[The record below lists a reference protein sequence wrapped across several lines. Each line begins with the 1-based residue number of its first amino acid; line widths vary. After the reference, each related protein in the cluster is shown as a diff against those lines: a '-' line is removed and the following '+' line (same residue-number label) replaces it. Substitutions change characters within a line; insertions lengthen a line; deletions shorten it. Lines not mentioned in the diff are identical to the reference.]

1 MPSDA
6 KQTLWPM
13 GKGQSSGRGSLEPM
27 SWQEQPPDRLERLAE
42 GSGLPSSGPCLRS
55 PGWELPCPQPATHFL
70 FLSLR
75 AFPF

>member
-6 KQTLWPM
+6 KQSLWPM
-13 GKGQSSGRGSLEPM
+13 GKGQSSGRGSLEPI
-27 SWQEQPPDRLERLAE
+27 SWQEQPRQAGGLGRRLRA
-42 GSGLPSSGPCLRS
+42 SSSGPCLRS
-55 PGWELPCPQPATHFL
+55 PGWELPCPQHATHFL